1 MTVIPPREKCSVS
14 HNSLYSLGDRALLQ
28 PNAET
33 GEKVSL
39 IVDTLHHL
47 IHKSLELEP
56 TEHGTGGSVWVGRPR
71 EGRVRWER
79 CTF

>member
-1 MTVIPPREKCSVS
+1 MLPLREKYSVS
-14 HNSLYSLGDRALLQ
+14 HNSLYSLGDRALLL

-39 IVDTLHHL
+39 IVDILHHL

-56 TEHGTGGSVWVGRPR
+56 TEHGAGTTMWVGRPG
-71 EGRVRWER
+71 EGSVR
-79 CTF
+79 